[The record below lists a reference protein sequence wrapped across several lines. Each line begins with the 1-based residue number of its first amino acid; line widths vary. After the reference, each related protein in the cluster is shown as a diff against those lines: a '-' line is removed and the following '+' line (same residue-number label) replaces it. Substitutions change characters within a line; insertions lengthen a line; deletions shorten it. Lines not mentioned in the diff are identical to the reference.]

1 MSEDYSTD
9 LQKLYI
15 EFLLADKDLFVRCNA
30 ILKSSYFDRQFRDTV
45 DFIKKHVEEYSDVPM
60 LEQVN
65 AVSAIGATDVKA
77 TMTDEHKNWF
87 MDEIEKFCR
96 HKALEAAILA
106 SADKLENKEYGTV
119 EGIIKEAVEIGLAK
133 DFGTN
138 YWEDPAGRIQHIK
151 DSRGQNTT
159 GWETFDRYLYGGF
172 NTGELN
178 IFAGGSGSGKS
189 LFMQNLALNWALQGK
204 NVVYISLELSE
215 ELSSMRL
222 DAMLTGMGTKD
233 VMKNASDVELR
244 VKMASK
250 KAGGLQIIQ
259 MKNGCTVND
268 IRAYL
273 KEFQI
278 QKNIKVDALL
288 VDYLDLMMPVTVK
301 VNPNDQFIKDKFV
314 SEELRNLAIELG
326 ILFVTASQLNR
337 SAVDEIEF
345 DHSHIAGGISKI
357 NTADN
362 LIGIFSSRAMRERGR
377 VQIQFMKTRSSSG
390 VGQKLDLAFSRDQSK
405 KIYVQDKMYESR
417 AEIFQ
422 WLEDGAVLYV
432 CGDALKMAKD
442 VENMLKR
449 IIKDQLDCNEIKS
462 LEYIKNLKKEKR
474 YLLDVY

>member
-1 MSEDYSTD
+1 MSEDYSTE

-15 EFLLADKDLFVRCNA
+15 DFLLADKDLFVRCNA
-30 ILKSSYFDRQFRDTV
+30 ILESSYFDRQFRDTV

-65 AVSAIGATDVKA
+65 AVGNIGASDVRA

-87 MDEIEKFCR
+87 MDNFEQFCR
-96 HKALEAAILA
+96 HKALEAAILQ

-119 EGIIKEAVEIGLAK
+119 EGIIKAATEIGLAK

-138 YWEDPAGRIQHIK
+138 YWEDPAGRIQTIK
-151 DSRGQNTT
+151 DSRGQNST
-159 GWETFDRYLYGGF
+159 GWMTFDKFLYGGF

-215 ELSSMRL
+215 ELCSMRL

-250 KAGGLQIIQ
+250 KAGGLQIVQ

-278 QKNIKVDALL
+278 QNNIKVDALL
-288 VDYLDLMMPVTVK
+288 VDYLDLMMPITVK

-390 VGQKLDLAFSRDQSK
+390 VGQKLDLKFNIDSLRIEDLDEDEQEDTSTTS
-405 KIYVQDKMYESR
+405 IYQKLKTKSSVAPAGESVT
-417 AEIFQ
+417 ENNM
-422 WLEDGAVLYV
+422 
-432 CGDALKMAKD
+432 DASPQVDATDRL
-442 VENMLKR
+442 
-449 IIKDQLDCNEIKS
+449 KS
-462 LEYIKNLKKEKR
+462 LLRKA
-474 YLLDVY
+474 D

>member
-1 MSEDYSTD
+1 MSEDYSTE

-15 EFLLADKDLFVRCNA
+15 DFLLADKDLFVRCNA
-30 ILKSSYFDRQFRDTV
+30 ILESSYFDRQFRDTV

-65 AVSAIGATDVKA
+65 AVGNIGASDVRA

-87 MDEIEKFCR
+87 MDNFEQFCR
-96 HKALEAAILA
+96 HKALEQAILK

-138 YWEDPAGRIQHIK
+138 YWEDPAGRIQTIK
-151 DSRGQNTT
+151 DSRGQNST
-159 GWETFDRYLYGGF
+159 GWMTFDKFLYGGF

-215 ELSSMRL
+215 ELCSMRL

-233 VMKNASDVELR
+233 VMKNPSDVELR

-250 KAGGLQIIQ
+250 KAGGLQIVQ

-278 QKNIKVDALL
+278 QNNVRVDALL
-288 VDYLDLMMPVTVK
+288 IDYLDLMMPVSVK

-326 ILFVTASQLNR
+326 VLFVTASQLNR

-390 VGQKLDLAFSRDQSK
+390 VGQKLDLKFNVDSLRIEDLDEDEQEDTSTTS
-405 KIYVQDKMYESR
+405 IYQKLKTKSSVAPAGENV
-417 AEIFQ
+417 AENNM
-422 WLEDGAVLYV
+422 
-432 CGDALKMAKD
+432 DASPQIDATDRL
-442 VENMLKR
+442 
-449 IIKDQLDCNEIKS
+449 KS
-462 LEYIKNLKKEKR
+462 LLRKA
-474 YLLDVY
+474 D

>member
-1 MSEDYSTD
+1 MSEDYSTE

-15 EFLLADKDLFVRCNA
+15 DFLLADKDLFVRCNA
-30 ILKSSYFDRQFRDTV
+30 ILESSYFDRQFRDTV
-45 DFIKKHVEEYSDVPM
+45 DFIKKHVEEYSDIPM

-65 AVSAIGATDVKA
+65 AVGNIGASDVRA

-87 MDEIEKFCR
+87 MDNFEQFCR
-96 HKALEAAILA
+96 HKALEAAILQ

-119 EGIIKEAVEIGLAK
+119 EGIIKAATEIGLAK

-138 YWEDPAGRIQHIK
+138 YWEDPAGRIQSIK
-151 DSRGQNTT
+151 DSRGQNST
-159 GWETFDRYLYGGF
+159 GWETFDKFLYGGF

-250 KAGGLQIIQ
+250 KAGGLQIVQ

-268 IRAYL
+268 IKAYL

-278 QKNIKVDALL
+278 QNNIKVDALL
-288 VDYLDLMMPVTVK
+288 IDYLDLMMPVTVK

-326 ILFVTASQLNR
+326 VLFVTASQLNR

-390 VGQKLDLAFSRDQSK
+390 VGQKLDLKFNVDSLRIEDLDEDEQEDTGTTS
-405 KIYVQDKMYESR
+405 IYQKLKTKSSVAPAGETVTENNLDASSN
-417 AEIFQ
+417 
-422 WLEDGAVLYV
+422 VLAT
-432 CGDALKMAKD
+432 DRL
-442 VENMLKR
+442 
-449 IIKDQLDCNEIKS
+449 KS
-462 LEYIKNLKKEKR
+462 LLRKA
-474 YLLDVY
+474 D

>member
-1 MSEDYSTD
+1 MSEDYSTE

-15 EFLLADKDLFVRCNA
+15 DFLLADKDLFVRCNA
-30 ILKSSYFDRQFRDTV
+30 ILESSYFDRQFRDTV
-45 DFIKKHVEEYSDVPM
+45 DFIKKHVEEYSDIPM

-65 AVSAIGATDVKA
+65 AVGNIGASDVRA

-87 MDEIEKFCR
+87 MDNFEQFCR
-96 HKALEAAILA
+96 HKALEAAILQ

-119 EGIIKEAVEIGLAK
+119 EGIIKAAVEIGLAK
-133 DFGTN
+133 DFGTD
-138 YWEDPAGRIQHIK
+138 YWEDPAGRIQSIK
-151 DSRGQNTT
+151 DSRGQNST
-159 GWETFDRYLYGGF
+159 GWETFDKFLYGGF

-250 KAGGLQIIQ
+250 KAGGLQIVQ

-268 IRAYL
+268 IKAYL

-278 QKNIKVDALL
+278 QNNIRVDALL
-288 VDYLDLMMPVTVK
+288 IDYLDLMMPVTVK

-326 ILFVTASQLNR
+326 VLFVTASQLNR

-390 VGQKLDLAFSRDQSK
+390 VGQKLDLKFNVDSLRIEDLDEDEQEDTGTTS
-405 KIYVQDKMYESR
+405 IYQKLKTKSSVAPAGETVTENNLDASSN
-417 AEIFQ
+417 
-422 WLEDGAVLYV
+422 VLAT
-432 CGDALKMAKD
+432 DRL
-442 VENMLKR
+442 
-449 IIKDQLDCNEIKS
+449 KS
-462 LEYIKNLKKEKR
+462 LLRKA
-474 YLLDVY
+474 D

>member
-1 MSEDYSTD
+1 MSEDYSTE

-15 EFLLADKDLFVRCNA
+15 DFLLADKDLFVRCNA
-30 ILKSSYFDRQFRDTV
+30 ILESSYFDRQFRDTV

-65 AVSAIGATDVKA
+65 AVGNIGASDVRA

-87 MDEIEKFCR
+87 MDNFEQFCR
-96 HKALEAAILA
+96 HKALEAAILQ

-119 EGIIKEAVEIGLAK
+119 EGIIKAATEIGLAK

-138 YWEDPAGRIQHIK
+138 YWEDPAGRIQTIK
-151 DSRGQNTT
+151 DSRGQNST
-159 GWETFDRYLYGGF
+159 GWMTFDKFLYGGF

-215 ELSSMRL
+215 ELCSMRL

-250 KAGGLQIIQ
+250 KAGGLQIVQ

-278 QKNIKVDALL
+278 QNNIKVDALL
-288 VDYLDLMMPVTVK
+288 VDYLDLMMPITVK

-390 VGQKLDLAFSRDQSK
+390 VGQKLDLKFNVDSLRIEDLDEDEQEDTSTTS
-405 KIYVQDKMYESR
+405 IYQKLKTKSSVAPAGESVT
-417 AEIFQ
+417 ENNM
-422 WLEDGAVLYV
+422 
-432 CGDALKMAKD
+432 DASPQVDATDRLKSILRKAD
-442 VENMLKR
+442 
-449 IIKDQLDCNEIKS
+449 
-462 LEYIKNLKKEKR
+462 
-474 YLLDVY
+474 

>member
-1 MSEDYSTD
+1 MSEDYSTE

-65 AVSAIGATDVKA
+65 AVNNVGVADVKA
-77 TMTDEHKNWF
+77 TMTDEHRNWF
-87 MDEIEKFCR
+87 MDEFEKFCR
-96 HKALEAAILA
+96 HKALEQAILK
-106 SADKLENKEYGTV
+106 SADKLERKEYGTV

-133 DFGTN
+133 DFGTD
-138 YWEDPAGRIQHIK
+138 YWEDPAGRIQAIK
-151 DSRGQNTT
+151 DSRGQNST
-159 GWETFDRYLYGGF
+159 GWLTFDKFLYGGF

-204 NVVYISLELSE
+204 NVVYITLELSE
-215 ELSSMRL
+215 ELCSMRL
-222 DAMLTGMGTKD
+222 DAMLTGMGTKE
-233 VMKNASDVELR
+233 VMKNADDVTLR

-268 IRAYL
+268 IRAYM

-278 QKNIKVDALL
+278 QNNIKVDALL
-288 VDYLDLMMPVTVK
+288 IDYLDLMMPVSVK

-314 SEELRNLAIELG
+314 SEELRNLAIEYD

-390 VGQKLDLAFSRDQSK
+390 VGQKLDLKFNINSLRIEDLDEDEQEDNSTTS
-405 KIYVQDKMYESR
+405 IYQKLKTKSSVAPAGENV
-417 AEIFQ
+417 AENNLNADPQ
-422 WLEDGAVLYV
+422 V
-432 CGDALKMAKD
+432 DATDRL
-442 VENMLKR
+442 
-449 IIKDQLDCNEIKS
+449 KS
-462 LEYIKNLKKEKR
+462 LLRKA
-474 YLLDVY
+474 D